1 MRLWLLLVAWCVA
14 TSVGQ
19 RPTPNKRHDVYIAG
33 FFPFGGRVSG
43 SIPEGRVGRGVMPAV
58 KLAVD
63 HINENP
69 TLLRNYRLHVWW
81 NDTQCNAA
89 VGMKAFFDMMH
100 EGPHKVMLFG
110 AACTQVTDPIAKA
123 SKHWRITQL
132 SYADTHPM
140 FSNTDF
146 PNFFRVVPSE
156 NAFNAPRL
164 ALLRHFNW
172 TRVGTI
178 YQNEPR
184 YALAHN
190 QLVAMLEKDNFVVD
204 DTQNIAGDVSLPIKK
219 LQEKDIRIILGN
231 FNETWARKVFC
242 EAYRVGMVGGKYQWL
257 IMGTYGPTWWNEM
270 RAPCPVEHLSAA
282 LDGCILTDYL
292 PLSTTGEI
300 TVSGITSKE
309 YQQEYDMRRGSEY
322 SRFHGYT
329 YDGVW
334 TAALAIQEVA
344 RKVHQSSHDK
354 GILNRTIADFEYR
367 DKEWEDLFLEALTKT
382 SFEGVTGPVRFYN
395 NERKASILLK
405 QFQGD
410 KEVKIGEYNGVTGTL
425 DLSVGEEVK
434 WRAGGKGPPKDR
446 TLTIYED
453 SHVNVGVYIGLA
465 VAAVVGIVIATVF
478 LIVNIRYRDQKYIK
492 MSSPHLNNL
501 IIIGAMLT
509 YSSVIFL
516 GLNSQMTS
524 INMFPY
530 ICAARA
536 WLLMAGFSLAFGAM
550 FSKTWRVHSIFTD
563 ITINKKIVK
572 DTQLFLM
579 VGILLC
585 IDLGIMFTW
594 QFSDP
599 FYRETK
605 QMESYP
611 HPHSDDI
618 VIIPCNE
625 YCQSDHMTVFLAII
639 YVYKGSLMVFG
650 AFLAWETRHVS
661 IPALNDSKYV
671 GMSVYNVVLM
681 CVAGAAISFVLSD
694 QQDASFIIISV
705 FILFCSTATLFLVF
719 IPKIVELKRNPQG
732 VDKRIRA
739 TLRPMSKTYKD
750 VCDTEEQIRAQKN
763 KNQQYRQQILDVDRE
778 IDAMVLK
785 IDTFRALKQSE
796 NKLKKIAEEKQT
808 KVDVIQEEDSN
819 GVIELPVP
827 EQFSPEKKTCQRHTR
842 IPSISIEPA
851 KPPDEHASFTPSPT
865 RSCGTGHQRRASGS
879 ATTPQHQSAAA
890 ASHTAA
896 ASCAHRRP
904 SMPQTKRTCQQPTFV
919 HQDELWLTQTQ
930 RHANRSPPPVTRGL
944 LNNNAD
950 SPTDDEDDSSSSLT
964 TGSSMHRS
972 VSEKSGSCGG
982 SGGASSSSSRNR
994 GPGLRRPSAPHMH
1007 STPNV
1012 YHGRRRESGGST
1024 GGGSPTNAP
1033 GLPPTLGGAGMSR
1046 VNTLSEGELLDVAI
1060 LPIFQKLLTERRA
1073 HDSSLSSTSH
1083 QHHRHQHN
1091 AHPQQHP
1098 SHHNNRASIASCP
1111 NIAVKCDIVEYL

>member
-1 MRLWLLLVAWCVA
+1 MRVWLLLAWCAVA
-14 TSVGQ
+14 AFGQ

-89 VGMKAFFDMMH
+89 VGLKAFFDMMH

-140 FSNTDF
+140 FTNTDF

-204 DTQNIAGDVSLPIKK
+204 DTQNIAGDVSLPIQK
-219 LQEKDIRIILGN
+219 LREKDIRIILGN
-231 FNETWARKVFC
+231 FNETWARKIFC

-270 RAPCPVEHLSAA
+270 KSPCPVPHLVAA

-309 YQQEYDMRRGSEY
+309 YQQEYDMRRGAEY

-354 GILNRTIADFEYR
+354 GTLNRTIADFQYR
-367 DKEWEDLFLEALTKT
+367 DREWEDLFLDALRDT

-425 DLSVGEEVK
+425 DLSVGEEVRWK
-434 WRAGGKGPPKDR
+434 AGGKGPPKDR

-453 SHVNVGVYIGLA
+453 SHVNMAVYIGLA
-465 VAAVVGIVIATVF
+465 VAAVVGIVIATAF
-478 LIVNIRYRDQKYIK
+478 LIVNIKYRDQKYIK

-516 GLNSQMTS
+516 GLNSRMTS

-605 QMESYP
+605 QMVPYP
-611 HPHSDDI
+611 HPHNDDI
-618 VIIPCNE
+618 VIVPCNE
-625 YCQSDHMTVFLAII
+625 YCQSDHMTVFLAGI
-639 YVYKGSLMVFG
+639 YIYKGSLMVFG

-732 VDKRIRA
+732 LDKRIRA

-750 VCDTEEQIRAQKN
+750 ICDTEEQIRAQRN
-763 KNQQYRQQILDVDRE
+763 KNQQYRQQLLDVDRE

-785 IDTFRALKQSE
+785 LDTYRALKLSE
-796 NKLKKIAEEKQT
+796 MKRKALEEKQT
-808 KVDVIQEEDSN
+808 KVEVIQEEEPN
-819 GVIELPVP
+819 GIVDMPV
-827 EQFSPEKKTCQRHTR
+827 EQLSPEKKLCQRHAR
-842 IPSISIEPA
+842 IPSISVEPA
-851 KPPDEHASFTPSPT
+851 LPPAEDSIRPISYTPSPT
-865 RSCGTGHQRRASGS
+865 RSCQRRSSTS
-879 ATTPQHQSAAA
+879 ATPAVGCT
-890 ASHTAA
+890 
-896 ASCAHRRP
+896 HRRP

-930 RHANRSPPPVTRGL
+930 RHANRSPPPVARGL
-944 LNNNAD
+944 LNNND
-950 SPTDDEDDSSSSLT
+950 SPTDDEDDSSSSPT
-964 TGSSMHRS
+964 PSSIQRS
-972 VSEKSGSCGG
+972 VSER
-982 SGGASSSSSRNR
+982 SSSRNR

-1012 YHGRRRESGGST
+1012 YHGRRRESGS
-1024 GGGSPTNAP
+1024 GGDSPVDPAASSCRAGSPP
-1033 GLPPTLGGAGMSR
+1033 SLGAAGMSR

-1073 HDSSLSSTSH
+1073 HKSSSAS
-1083 QHHRHQHN
+1083 
-1091 AHPQQHP
+1091 
-1098 SHHNNRASIASCP
+1098 SHHHHHHHRASISSCP

>member
-1 MRLWLLLVAWCVA
+1 MRVWLLLAWYAVTA
-14 TSVGQ
+14 FGQ

-89 VGMKAFFDMMH
+89 VGLKAFFDMMH

-140 FSNTDF
+140 FTNTDF

-172 TRVGTI
+172 TKVGTI

-190 QLVAMLEKDNFVVD
+190 QLVAMLEKDNFVVL
-204 DTQNIAGDVSLPIKK
+204 DTQNIAGDVSLPIQK
-219 LQEKDIRIILGN
+219 LREKDIRIILGN
-231 FNETWARKVFC
+231 FNETWAKKIFC

-257 IMGTYGPTWWNEM
+257 IMGTYGPKWWNEIKS
-270 RAPCPVEHLSAA
+270 PCPVPHLLAA

-344 RKVHQSSHDK
+344 RKVHQSAHDK
-354 GILNRTIADFEYR
+354 GTLNRTIADFQYR
-367 DKEWEDLFLEALTKT
+367 DHEWENLFLEALRDT

-405 QFQGD
+405 QFQVN

-425 DLSVGEEVK
+425 DLSVGKEVK
-434 WRAGGKGPPKDR
+434 WRAGGKGPPKDQ

-453 SHVNVGVYIGLA
+453 SHVNVAVYIGLA
-465 VAAVVGIVIATVF
+465 VAAIIGIVIATAF
-478 LIVNIRYRDQKYIK
+478 LIVNIKYRDQKYIK

-516 GLNSQMTS
+516 GLNSRMTS

-605 QMESYP
+605 QMEPYP
-611 HPHSDDI
+611 HPHNDDI

-625 YCQSDHMTVFLAII
+625 YCQSDHMTVFLAVI
-639 YVYKGSLMVFG
+639 YVYKGALMVFG

-750 VCDTEEQIRAQKN
+750 ICDSEEQIRAQRN
-763 KNQQYRQQILDVDRE
+763 KNQQYRQQLLDVDRE

-785 IDTFRALKQSE
+785 IDTYRALKLSE
-796 NKLKKIAEEKQT
+796 QKRKALEEKQI
-808 KVDVIQEEDSN
+808 KVEAIQEESN
-819 GVIELPVP
+819 SNIDLLIEEVP
-827 EQFSPEKKTCQRHTR
+827 PEKTSFQRHTR
-842 IPSISIEPA
+842 IPSISVEQPLSYCVESSRPITY
-851 KPPDEHASFTPSPT
+851 TPSPT
-865 RSCGTGHQRRASGS
+865 RTCQRRSSSSMAPVIG
-879 ATTPQHQSAAA
+879 
-890 ASHTAA
+890 
-896 ASCAHRRP
+896 CNHRRP
-904 SMPQTKRTCQQPTFV
+904 SIPQAKKTCQQPTFV

-930 RHANRSPPPVTRGL
+930 RHANRSPPPITRGL
-944 LNNNAD
+944 LNNVD
-950 SPTDDEDDSSSSLT
+950 SPTDDEEDSSSSPT
-964 TGSSMHRS
+964 ASTMHRS
-972 VSEKSGSCGG
+972 VSEKS
-982 SGGASSSSSRNR
+982 SSRSR

-1012 YHGRRRESGGST
+1012 YGRWRESGS
-1024 GGGSPTNAP
+1024 GGESPTDAP
-1033 GLPPTLGGAGMSR
+1033 SVGGCHSRLPPSAASGMSR

-1073 HDSSLSSTSH
+1073 HKSTL
-1083 QHHRHQHN
+1083 HH
-1091 AHPQQHP
+1091 
-1098 SHHNNRASIASCP
+1098 HHHHRASIASCP